1 MSVEQ
6 EKIKEQVIEIIAEQL
21 GQKPEAINGSSDIAN
36 DLGADSL
43 DLAEL
48 MIAFEESFDI
58 NIDEEKLS
66 EITTVDDVVKQICAV
81 LEENE

>member
-1 MSVEQ
+1 MAIEQ
-6 EKIKEQVIEIIAEQL
+6 EKIKEKVIAIIAEQL
-21 GQKPEAINGSSDIAN
+21 GQQPEAINGGSDIAN

-48 MIAFEESFDI
+48 MIAFEENFDI
-58 NIDEEKLS
+58 NIDEEMLS

>member
-21 GQKPEAINGSSDIAN
+21 GQKPEAINVSSDIAN